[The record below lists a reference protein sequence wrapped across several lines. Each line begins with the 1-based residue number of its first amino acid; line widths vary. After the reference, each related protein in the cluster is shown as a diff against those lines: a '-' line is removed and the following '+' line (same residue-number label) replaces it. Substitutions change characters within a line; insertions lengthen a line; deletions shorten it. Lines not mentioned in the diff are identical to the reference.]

1 MPIFLSKESGTFV
14 RSNGDTP
21 IAFKLT
27 NVKDSPCVSQN
38 LLSLCKFVESGF
50 VVQLTQ
56 KDLKIVDSMSGK
68 TF

>member
-1 MPIFLSKESGTFV
+1 M
-14 RSNGDTP
+14 RSNGDIP

-38 LLSLCKFVESGF
+38 LLSLCKFVESSF